1 MANNDFDIDSALG
14 TDDYEYLQEYMEEY
28 GRHMNEK
35 KFGKKYGKKSMHKR
49 LQSERTAD
57 VFEIEERKILEDEE
71 GTDYYNW

>member
-35 KFGKKYGKKSMHKR
+35 KFGKKNKKKSMHER

-71 GTDYYNW
+71 GTDYYN